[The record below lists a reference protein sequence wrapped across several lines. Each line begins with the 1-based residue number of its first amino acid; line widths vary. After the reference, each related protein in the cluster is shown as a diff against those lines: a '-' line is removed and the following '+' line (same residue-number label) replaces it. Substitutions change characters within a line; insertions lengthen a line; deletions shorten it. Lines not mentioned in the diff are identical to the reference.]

1 MKIVCEYPVGT
12 LRTATAVNNVVMVAQ
27 AVRQMP
33 GVGQPFL
40 AFASLPANAIMADF
54 DHESILDEN
63 GNRRFVVSS
72 VVAEN
77 IQMINEMLANPPL
90 DAITLP

>member
-1 MKIVCEYPVGT
+1 MKIVCEYPVGI

-33 GVGQPFL
+33 GIGQPFL
-40 AFASLPANAIMADF
+40 AFENLPANAIMADF
-54 DHESILDEN
+54 DHESIVDEN

-77 IQMINEMLANPPL
+77 VQMINEMLASPPL
-90 DAITLP
+90 AAITLP